1 MTEYSHNRILD
12 ACYGFLVPVVRT
24 LLRVGVS
31 YRELDELVR
40 LAYVRVASD
49 EFGLRGRPT
58 NHSRISAMTGI
69 PRKEVSRI
77 QSEPREACGVT
88 RQELSPLGDVLQRWH
103 TDSLFLD
110 SEGRPLRL
118 PLTGLTP
125 CFEDLVRS
133 CSSDLPIG
141 ALKVELLRIG
151 AAKQDT
157 AGNLYAVRREVVP
170 DALDDRLISSLSFNL
185 TCLASTIS
193 HNSDPGR
200 TGEGRIERFVES
212 EQLSELAKQSA
223 RKTARERIERFTIEI
238 DDLFSA
244 LDDGNNNPSGRIGVG
259 VYYFEDD

>member
-1 MTEYSHNRILD
+1 MAEYSHKRILD
-12 ACYGFLVPVVRT
+12 ACFGFLVPVVRT

-77 QSEPREACGVT
+77 QAELVDACNVPRY
-88 RQELSPLGDVLQRWH
+88 ELSPLGDILQRWY
-103 TDSLFLD
+103 TDPLFLD
-110 SEGRPLRL
+110 SEGKPLRL
-118 PLTGLTP
+118 PLTGSTP
-125 CFEDLVRS
+125 CFDDLVRS

-151 AAKQDT
+151 AAKQDA
-157 AGNLYAVRREVVP
+157 AGELCVVRREVVP
-170 DALDDRLISSLSFNL
+170 EALDDRLISSLSFNL

-200 TGEGRIERFVES
+200 ADEGWIERFVES
-212 EQLSELAKQSA
+212 EQLSELAKLAA

-244 LDDGNNNPSGRIGVG
+244 LDDGNHGSSGRIGVG